1 MLKGG
6 THDMAKWL
14 LAVETNCSDAAREAE
29 FNEWYD
35 KTHLPDVLET
45 PGFIRAT
52 RYENT
57 EPSEG
62 KAKFLATYEIETD
75 DIDRFMKAHTDNM
88 ARKRAEGR
96 FSELLVVVSR
106 GFYRQLSSIS
116 K

>member
-1 MLKGG
+1 
-6 THDMAKWL
+6 MAKWL
-14 LAVETNCSDAAREAE
+14 LVVGTNCADAAREAE

-35 KTHLPDVLET
+35 KTHFPDVLET

-62 KAKFLATYEIETD
+62 EAKFLAIYEIETD
-75 DIDRFMKAHTDNM
+75 DIDSFMKTHNDNM

-96 FSELLVVVSR
+96 FSELLLIVSR
-106 GFYRQLSSIS
+106 GFYKQTNSIS

>member
-1 MLKGG
+1 M
-6 THDMAKWL
+6 TKWL
-14 LAVETNCSDAAREAE
+14 LVIETNCTDAARETE

-62 KAKFLATYEIETD
+62 EAKFLATYEIETD
-75 DIDRFMKAHTDNM
+75 DIDGFIKAHTDNM
-88 ARKRAEGR
+88 TRKRAEGR
-96 FSELLVVVSR
+96 FSELLVRVSR
-106 GFYRQLSSIS
+106 GFYRQVSSIS

>member
-1 MLKGG
+1 
-6 THDMAKWL
+6 MAKWL
-14 LAVETNCSDAAREAE
+14 LVVETNCTDAARETE

-57 EPSEG
+57 EPSER
-62 KAKFLATYEIETD
+62 KAKFLATYEIETN
-75 DIDRFMKAHTDNM
+75 DIDRFMKTHTANM
-88 ARKRAEGR
+88 DKKRAEGR

-116 K
+116 R

>member
-1 MLKGG
+1 
-6 THDMAKWL
+6 MAKWL
-14 LAVETNCSDAAREAE
+14 SVVETNCADAAREAE

-35 KTHLPDVLET
+35 NTHIPDVLET

-62 KAKFLATYEIETD
+62 EAKFVATYEIETD
-75 DIDRFMKAHTDNM
+75 DIDRFIKMHTDNM

-96 FSELLVVVSR
+96 FSELLVLVSR

-116 K
+116 R